1 MKIVKNEDIIDINIL
16 LALTK
21 CVAEMAHGVQYLHTE
36 KENLRIKQVIKAVS
50 LYENQLSKKFNLFQA
65 DAVESIYDVIMDL
78 VLEAREVSLENAKT

>member
-50 LYENQLSKKFNLFQA
+50 LYENQLSKKFNLSQA
-65 DAVESIYDVIMDL
+65 NAVESIYDVIMDL

>member
-21 CVAEMAHGVQYLHTE
+21 CMGEMAHGIQYLHTE

-50 LYENQLSKKFNLFQA
+50 LYENQLSKRFNLSQA

-78 VLEAREVSLENAKT
+78 VLEAREVSLENTKT